1 MLRKSVRRQCGAIAT
16 TGLLI
21 LGLSAAGSGVAQA
34 SSPQSGPF
42 PVGNLLNYTN
52 SDFEGNPGN
61 WTPVSNVSSLTADT
75 TNPYHG
81 KHDLEMV
88 AAGTGDVVVKMAAT
102 QITLPAVG
110 ARYRVA
116 GYVKAPATAGHTA
129 YFSLGCYNS
138 SGTWLGWANG
148 KAKSL
153 PSTGDWTYV
162 EDNIDLTSLG
172 FSTCAETEG
181 SPELTIT
188 GANLN
193 GVYRAD
199 ELAFEPDRAAQLIGA
214 DSTCSSTSCDWAT
227 QNATDTGI
235 GPLQTDK
242 EFYGPNTTLP
252 SSWSDSSNDCYNIEQ
267 IYASDHSKWPV
278 CIIAFK
284 NPQNT
289 PFNTVQSEPEIE
301 SFLKDMPAA
310 QQVVMVFYQ
319 EAEDPSS
326 GWTGTAS
333 QFRSAFG
340 TEADNIRTA
349 AANDTR
355 TQNVFVAQDSATHEY
370 YNGDG
375 VGCGWIV
382 QSSDTDYY
390 LGDHYTRD
398 ETSGGATLPN
408 QPSPYGNAWT
418 GWLNCVQGN
427 NKPIGVAEYGLC
439 SGGPSACGGIPCTGT
454 SNTSDITASIA
465 DDNAYLKGDPGGTE
479 PVVLW
484 SNWQYPGSCFRLAP
498 GGAQAQQWQSNEN
511 QNGGAVNNN

>member
-1 MLRKSVRRQCGAIAT
+1 MLRKSIGRQCAVIVA
-16 TGLLI
+16 TGLLV
-21 LGLSAAGSGVAQA
+21 LGLSAAGSGVARA

-52 SDFEGNPGN
+52 SDFEGNVGD
-61 WTPVSNVSSLTADT
+61 WITVSNVSSLTADT

-88 AAGTGDVVVKMAAT
+88 AAGTGDVVVKMAA

-110 ARYRVA
+110 AKYRVG

-129 YFSLGCYNS
+129 YFSFGCYNS

-148 KAKSL
+148 SAVSL
-153 PSTGDWTYV
+153 PGNGDWTYV
-162 EDNIDLTSLG
+162 EDNINLTSLG
-172 FSTCAETEG
+172 FSTCAETQG

-199 ELAFEPDRAAQLIGA
+199 ELVFEPDRAAQLIGA
-214 DSTCSSTSCDWAT
+214 DDTCSSTTSCDWAA
-227 QNATDTGI
+227 QNATGTTGT

-242 EFYGPNTTLP
+242 EFYGPKTTLP

-267 IYASDHSKWPV
+267 IYSSDHSKWPV
-278 CIIAFK
+278 CIITFK
-284 NPQNT
+284 YDANG
-289 PFNTVQSEPEIE
+289 TVQSEPEIA
-301 SFLKDMPAA
+301 SFLAGMPAA
-310 QQVVMVFYQ
+310 QQVVMVFWQ
-319 EAEDPSS
+319 EAEDTY
-326 GWTGTAS
+326 TGTSA
-333 QFRSAFG
+333 QFVNDFE
-340 TEADNIRTA
+340 TEAANIRA
-349 AANDTR
+349 AAAADTR
-355 TQNVFVAQDSATHEY
+355 TQNVFVAQDSATHQY

-382 QSSDTDYY
+382 PSSDTDYY
-390 LGDHYTRD
+390 LADHYTRD
-398 ETSGGATLPN
+398 ETSGGASMPN

-418 GWLNCVQGN
+418 GWLNCMKGN
-427 NKPIGVAEYGLC
+427 SKPIGVAEYGLC

-465 DDNAYLKGDPGGTE
+465 DDNTYLRGNPGGTE